1 MFYLILLCIDSR
13 AARVLLSNQSVH
25 ISILYR
31 FLNSAFLTGI
41 PIRTD
46 CLLIGHYPI
55 IAGISLKARDLGPLR
70 RHSVFNNLALS
81 QLLCM
86 LESPHIYFLLTV
98 EVVVGIFIL
107 LICSSGQPST
117 SVSNFKRFNFFTN
130 FAF

>member
-31 FLNSAFLTGI
+31 FLTSAFLTGI

-46 CLLIGHYPI
+46 CLLIGQYPI
-55 IAGISLKARDLGPLR
+55 IAGISLKTCVLGPLR
-70 RHSVFNNLALS
+70 RHSVFNNLVLS

-98 EVVVGIFIL
+98 EVVVGIF
-107 LICSSGQPST
+107 S
-117 SVSNFKRFNFFTN
+117 
-130 FAF
+130 